1 MEDTVIKIGKNLLS
15 LRKKK
20 GLTQTEV
27 AQYINKS
34 HFAYCNY
41 ETGKRMIGID
51 DLEKLAILFDV
62 SIDDII
68 NSPVTYNRKKVIA
81 FPTYDNNGIKE
92 STKIDYDD
100 ENIILFII
108 NEYETEYY
116 LRSNEIIYNEK
127 VLIKTDTSSFPALV
141 SRSDEPSGYFITNLV
156 TKETKFYN
164 NTAFKNTILILG
176 RYAGKIIKE
185 IIIPNFL

>member
-81 FPTYDNNGIKE
+81 FPTYDTNGKTDL
-92 STKIDYDD
+92 TKIDYDD
-100 ENIILFII
+100 ENII
-108 NEYETEYY
+108 
-116 LRSNEIIYNEK
+116 
-127 VLIKTDTSSFPALV
+127 
-141 SRSDEPSGYFITNLV
+141 
-156 TKETKFYN
+156 
-164 NTAFKNTILILG
+164 
-176 RYAGKIIKE
+176 
-185 IIIPNFL
+185 